1 MSENTITPAL
11 DSGYEDRGAIPTLD
25 TDNVLGAP
33 ESGAKKKK
41 SSVTK
46 FFMISVITAGLLF
59 ILFGYFL
66 YSKAHQKKL
75 DDSGTG
81 TTTPIKETAAFLE
94 KNNIVESDDIEK
106 TKANLK
112 KEEAEKA
119 QADEETAKQ
128 ELALEQANAATSNQP
143 AQANN
148 PNQQTAANGQPAPHV
163 QTPKERRREGS
174 VLFDLADKDSANQS
188 APSSAT
194 TQKANENDPYQRTAF
209 NNQPPSDNAI
219 SSRLN
224 PTVLQARKAGKLPN
238 LKYLLK
244 QGTQIPCSL
253 QTGIN
258 TTLPGFILCVTTS
271 DVYSA
276 DKKTLLVERGSQIMG
291 EQQAN
296 IKQGEAR
303 VFALW
308 TRIDTPE
315 GVSINIDSPAADQMG
330 YTGIPAFIDNHF
342 WDRFGN
348 AILISM
354 IKDVSTIAVERAKKS
369 DTSGSLNISNSQ
381 QVGNQMSTEA
391 LRNSINI
398 PPTGTVNPATLVEVF
413 VARDI
418 SFENI
423 YTTLE

>member
-1 MSENTITPAL
+1 MSENIIAPAQ

-25 TDNVLGAP
+25 TENVLGTPDA
-33 ESGAKKKK
+33 GVKKKN
-41 SSVTK
+41 SVTK
-46 FFMISVITAGLLF
+46 FFLISVITAGLLF
-59 ILFGYFL
+59 VLFGYFL
-66 YSKAHQKKL
+66 YSKSHQKSL
-75 DDSGTG
+75 EETG
-81 TTTPIKETAAFLE
+81 SVSPIKETAAFLE

-119 QADEETAKQ
+119 LAQDEATKQ
-128 ELALEQANAATSNQP
+128 ELALEQANAATANQTP
-143 AQANN
+143 QGNN
-148 PNQQTAANGQPAPHV
+148 PNRATAANGQPAPHV

-174 VLFDLADKDSANQS
+174 VLFDLADKDSNKQDTTASANV
-188 APSSAT
+188 
-194 TQKANENDPYQRTAF
+194 QKSNENDPYQRTAF
-209 NNQPPSDNAI
+209 NNQAPSDNAI

-315 GVSINIDSPAADQMG
+315 GISINIDSPAADQMG

-354 IKDVSTIAVERAKKS
+354 IKDISTIAVERAKKS

-418 SFENI
+418 SFDNI